1 MRDIYQQQEEP
12 YKLQLFGRDQV
23 GLEVIAAE
31 FLPSGKNLYMN
42 VADGD
47 GVLHVLQFDPDSPES
62 ERGMKLLHR
71 SRFSSGSFI
80 TSTLLIPTTNSDSDE
95 NELNGDSDADSSSQN
110 YQILL
115 ATQEGGLSVLSH
127 LSAPTYQRLSALQNI
142 LISTLEHPCG
152 LNPRS
157 YRAVETDGIGGTA
170 IVDGNLVQ
178 RWRDQDLFHQSSVAD
193 KVGSSVWEIA
203 EDLGDVD
210 GGRLEFL

>member
-1 MRDIYQQQEEP
+1 M
-12 YKLQLFGRDQV
+12 

-31 FLPSGKNLYMN
+31 FLPAGKNLYMD

-47 GVLHVLQFDPDSPES
+47 GVIHVLQFDPDSPES

-71 SRFSSGSFI
+71 SQFSSGSFI
-80 TSTLLIPTTNSDSDE
+80 TSTLLLPMS
-95 NELNGDSDADSSSQN
+95 NGDNNDDHKESNGMQNGDQDDSANQSN

-115 ATQEGGLSVLSH
+115 ASQEGGLGLLTSLPD
-127 LSAPTYQRLSALQNI
+127 ATYQRLSALQNI

-157 YRAVETDGIGGTA
+157 YRAVETDGIGGMA

-193 KVGSSVWEIA
+193 KVGSTVWEMA
-203 EDLGDVD
+203 EDLADIS
-210 GGRLEFL
+210 GGGLSFL